1 MNLKRSFGVICVAC
15 IGVSTPLVAQLPE
28 VESLSKVPAWVVAD
42 DHPNGYAN
50 TNDNPNASMDNAE
63 QRFEPSYQSDNNLQD
78 YNYST
83 EYSDTSPS
91 PEARLH
97 LDNTL
102 EFESNSVASPDQP
115 TSNLN
120 AASDFKYGAF
130 TSATPDLGSDA
141 DSYQSAAETG
151 GRLSS
156 QAQPEYSEQQPLD
169 PSNPMLSVFKKMDTL
184 MQEVQE
190 LRGKL
195 EEQNFAIQNLQ
206 QSQKALYSDVD
217 KHVNEVEPEKVGA
230 QLAPILTQEQPNAIP
245 SAISAFDFSDGTTSQ
260 AVAPQ
265 AERFQEQEMY
275 QQAYQFIQSKDYDS
289 ALMGF
294 KSLVKTYPRGQHAP
308 NANYWMGEIYLV
320 QGELDLAAHAFD
332 EVYQEFPQHP
342 KASDALLKL
351 GYVEYAKGQWI
362 RSRNLLTQVKSQFP
376 SSTSARLA
384 DTRLQRMHQEGR
396 I

>member
-1 MNLKRSFGVICVAC
+1 MNLKRLFGVICVTCVGA
-15 IGVSTPLVAQLPE
+15 STQLLAQLPE
-28 VESLSKVPAWVVAD
+28 VESLSKVPAWVSA
-42 DHPNGYAN
+42 
-50 TNDNPNASMDNAE
+50 DNPNDNMANTE
-63 QRFEPSYQSDNNLQD
+63 QRFEPSYPPESHSQS
-78 YNYST
+78 YSYSD
-83 EYSDTSPS
+83 EYSNAFTS
-91 PEARLH
+91 PEAKLQ

-102 EFESNSVASPDQP
+102 ENTLKFESHSG
-115 TSNLN
+115 SNLN
-120 AASDFKYGAF
+120 AASEFNYGAF
-130 TSATPDLGSDA
+130 TSTEPDARNEETSF
-141 DSYQSAAETG
+141 DSYQSAETG
-151 GRLSS
+151 RGQSSLSV
-156 QAQPEYSEQQPLD
+156 QLD
-169 PSNPMLSVFKKMDTL
+169 PSNPMLSVFKKMDIL

-190 LRGKL
+190 LRGRV

-206 QSQKALYSDVD
+206 KSLRQSQEASHSGLEKQANGLEALKVD
-217 KHVNEVEPEKVGA
+217 ERLEPTFSLEQVEAV
-230 QLAPILTQEQPNAIP
+230 P
-245 SAISAFDFSDGTTSQ
+245 SAISAFDFSSGSMTSPQ
-260 AVAPQ
+260 AVLPQ
-265 AERFQEQEMY
+265 DEKLKEQEMY

-376 SSTSARLA
+376 NSTSARLA
-384 DTRLQRMHQEGR
+384 ETRLQRMHQEGR

>member
-1 MNLKRSFGVICVAC
+1 MNLKRSFGIICVAC

-28 VESLSKVPAWVVAD
+28 VESLSKVPAWVGAD
-42 DHPNGYAN
+42 DHPNSYAN
-50 TNDNPNASMDNAE
+50 TNGNPNANMDNAE

-78 YNYST
+78 YNSSAG
-83 EYSDTSPS
+83 YSDTYSS
-91 PEARLH
+91 PEARLQ
-97 LDNTL
+97 LGNTL
-102 EFESNSVASPDQP
+102 EFESNAGVTPIHSN
-115 TSNLN
+115 SNLN
-120 AASDFKYGAF
+120 GASDFNYGAF
-130 TSATPDLGSDA
+130 TSSAPDVSDNA
-141 DSYQSAAETG
+141 DSFDSYQSAETG
-151 GRLSS
+151 RGRLSS
-156 QAQPEYSEQQPLD
+156 QDPGYSEQQSLD

-217 KHVNEVEPEKVGA
+217 KHVNEVDPAKIGA
-230 QLAPILTQEQPNAIP
+230 LLAPILTQEQPNAIP
-245 SAISAFDFSDGTTSQ
+245 SAISAFDFSDAQ
-260 AVAPQ
+260 AVVPQ
-265 AERFQEQEMY
+265 AEQHQEQEMY